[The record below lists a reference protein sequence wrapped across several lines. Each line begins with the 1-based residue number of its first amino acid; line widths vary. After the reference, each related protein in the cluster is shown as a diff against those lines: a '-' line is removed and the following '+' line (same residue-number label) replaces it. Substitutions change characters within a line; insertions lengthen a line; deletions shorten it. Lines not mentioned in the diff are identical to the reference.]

1 MCGRFLLDADFDEL
15 YRKFILHE
23 YDPLEIR
30 RGDILP
36 TEAAPVIV
44 TREGRPVLR
53 LMGWGLSGYQRNQ
66 RLINARSETL
76 LQKNRFSRLMDT
88 QRCIV
93 PATVFYEWEKQGRQK
108 LRHTFG
114 GSEILAFAGLY
125 ESTSAGESFAIIT
138 MESEGDIARIHD
150 RMPLALTD
158 SAVSQWI
165 SREVSAEE
173 AYKELMAQ
181 KPHYAMRDE
190 TPQLTFL

>member
-23 YDPLEIR
+23 VDPLEIR

-36 TEAAPVIV
+36 TEAAPVIIA
-44 TREGRPVLR
+44 REGRPVLR
-53 LMGWGLSGYQRNQ
+53 FMRWGLSGYQRNQ

-88 QRCIV
+88 QRCII
-93 PATVFYEWEKQGRQK
+93 PATAFYEWEKQGRQK

-114 GSEILAFAGLY
+114 DSEILAFAGLY
-125 ESTSAGESFAIIT
+125 ESTSAGEAFAIIT
-138 MESEGDIARIHD
+138 MEAEGDIARIHD
-150 RMPLALTD
+150 RMPIALKD

-165 SREVSAEE
+165 SREVAAEE
-173 AYKELMAQ
+173 AYKELMKQ
-181 KPHYAMRDE
+181 KPRYAMMDE